1 MDEAAACILVVED
14 EAIVAMDISVRLRA
28 LGYEVAG
35 PASTGAD
42 ALELAEATRPDLV
55 LMDIMLR
62 GGMDGV
68 EAARRI
74 RETTGAPIVYL
85 TAYADDSTLLRAKV
99 AEPLGYLLKP
109 FEERE
114 LRTTIETAL
123 YKHRTEVRLR
133 ESERWLA
140 TTLRSI
146 GDAVIAADE
155 RGRVK
160 LINPAAESLTG
171 WPQEDALGRDLSEV
185 FQLADEATG
194 LRVEPSTGAAQHAT
208 AAPHTTAAR
217 QSDVLL
223 LSKDGRSTPV
233 ETSASV
239 ITDEKGVFRG
249 SVLIFKDISER
260 RRLAMQLLRSEKLAA
275 VGQLAAGMAHELN
288 NPLTPA
294 LLYTRRLLRQQGLDA
309 EARDHLEV
317 VVREVERAQGVIKD
331 LLAFARRYQA
341 SWNEA
346 DINEL
351 LQRALKRAEGEA
363 PSSKISSRFQ
373 PGENLRVVADE
384 YRLTQVFLNII
395 RNARQAIEESG
406 RAGTVTIRSERVLT
420 GPGEGDAGRVRVTV
434 SDDGHGITREHL
446 PKIFDPFFT
455 TRQVGAGAGL
465 GLSLSNGIV
474 EEHGGTISVESEPGA
489 GATFVVELPTRPP
502 EH

>member
-1 MDEAAACILVVED
+1 MDEAAARILVVED

-28 LGYEVAG
+28 LGYEVVG

-68 EAARRI
+68 EAAQRI
-74 RETTGAPIVYL
+74 REATGAPVVYL
-85 TAYADDSTLLRAKV
+85 TAYADDSTLRRAKV

-171 WPQEDALGRDLSEV
+171 WPQDEALGRDLGEV

-194 LRVEPSTGAAQHAT
+194 QRVEPSTD

-223 LSKDGRSTPV
+223 LSRDGRSTPV

-239 ITDEKGVFRG
+239 ITDEKGDLRG

-260 RRLAMQLLRSEKLAA
+260 RRLSMQLLRSEKLAA

-294 LLYTRRLLRQQGLDA
+294 LLYTRRLLRQDGLDA
-309 EARDHLEV
+309 ESRGHLEV
-317 VVREVERAQGVIKD
+317 VVHEVERAQGVIKD

-351 LQRALKRAEGEA
+351 LLRALKRAEGEA
-363 PSSKISSRFQ
+363 PSSKVSSRFQ
-373 PGENLRVVADE
+373 PGENVRVTADE

-406 RAGTVTIRSERVLT
+406 RGGTVTIRSERFPV

-434 SDDGHGITREHL
+434 SDDGPGIAREHL

-455 TRQVGAGAGL
+455 TKQVGAGAGL

-474 EEHGGTISVESEPGA
+474 EEHGGTISIESEPGA
-489 GATFVVELPTRPP
+489 GATFVVELPTHPP

>member
-1 MDEAAACILVVED
+1 MDGAAARVLVVED
-14 EAIVAMDISVRLRA
+14 EAIVAMDISVRLRG
-28 LGYEVAG
+28 LGYEVVG
-35 PASTGAD
+35 PASTGVE
-42 ALELAEATRPDLV
+42 ALELAEQTRPDLV

-74 RETTGAPIVYL
+74 LETTGAPVVYL
-85 TAYADDSTLLRAKV
+85 TAYADDSTLRRAKV

-123 YKHRTEVRLR
+123 YKHRAEARLR
-133 ESERWLA
+133 ESECWLA

-146 GDAVIAADE
+146 GEAVIAADE
-155 RGRVK
+155 NGRVK
-160 LINPAAESLTG
+160 LINPAAEKLTG
-171 WPQEDALGRDLSEV
+171 WPQSEALGRDLSEV

-194 LRVEPSTGAAQHAT
+194 RRVEPTTNVADGAR
-208 AAPHTTAAR
+208 AANGAR

-223 LSKDGRSTPV
+223 LSRDGRSTPV
-233 ETSASV
+233 ETSSSV
-239 ITDEKGVFRG
+239 ITGEKGDFRG

-260 RRLAMQLLRSEKLAA
+260 RRLATQLLRSEKLAA

-294 LLYTRRLLRQQGLDA
+294 LLYTRRLLRQGGLDA
-309 EARDHLEV
+309 EAHGHLEV
-317 VVREVERAQGVIKD
+317 VVREVERAQNIIKD
-331 LLAFARRYQA
+331 LLAFARRYQG
-341 SWNEA
+341 SWSET

-351 LQRALKRAEGEA
+351 LRRALKRAEGEA
-363 PSSKISSRFQ
+363 PSSKVSARFE
-373 PGENLRVVADE
+373 PGDGVRVVADE

-395 RNARQAIEESG
+395 RNARQAIEEGG
-406 RAGTVTIRSERVLT
+406 RAGTLIIRSERV
-420 GPGEGDAGRVRVTV
+420 GEGGAERVRVTV
-434 SDDGHGITREHL
+434 SDDGPGIAREHL

-489 GATFVVELPTRPP
+489 GATFVVELPSRPP

>member
-1 MDEAAACILVVED
+1 MDEAAARILVVED

-28 LGYEVAG
+28 LGYEVVG

-42 ALELAEATRPDLV
+42 ALEFAEATRPDLV

-85 TAYADDSTLLRAKV
+85 TAYADDSTLRRAKV

-171 WPQEDALGRDLSEV
+171 WPQDEALGRDLGEV

-194 LRVEPSTGAAQHAT
+194 RRVEVIAGD
-208 AAPHTTAAR
+208 APHTTAAR
-217 QSDVLL
+217 RSDVLL
-223 LSKDGRSTPV
+223 LSRDGRSTPV

-239 ITDEKGVFRG
+239 ITDEKGGFRG

-260 RRLAMQLLRSEKLAA
+260 RRLSMQLLRSEKLAA

-294 LLYTRRLLRQQGLDA
+294 LLYTRRLLRQDGLDA
-309 EARDHLEV
+309 ESRGHLEV
-317 VVREVERAQGVIKD
+317 VVHEVERAQGVIKD

-341 SWNEA
+341 SWSET

-351 LQRALKRAEGEA
+351 LLRALKRAESEA
-363 PSSKISSRFQ
+363 PSSKVSSRFQ
-373 PGENLRVVADE
+373 PGENVLVTADE
-384 YRLTQVFLNII
+384 YRLTQVFLNLI
-395 RNARQAIEESG
+395 RNARQAIEEGG
-406 RAGTVTIRSERVLT
+406 REGTVTIRSERVLVS
-420 GPGEGDAGRVRVTV
+420 PGEGDEGRVRVTV
-434 SDDGHGITREHL
+434 SDDGPGIAREHL

-489 GATFVVELPTRPP
+489 GATFVVELPTHPP

>member
-1 MDEAAACILVVED
+1 MDTRAARILVVED
-14 EAIVAMDISVRLRA
+14 EAIVAMDISASLRV
-28 LGYEVAG
+28 LGYEVEG
-35 PASTGAD
+35 PASTGEEAIGL
-42 ALELAEATRPDLV
+42 ALRTRPDLV

-68 EAARRI
+68 EAALRI
-74 RETTGAPIVYL
+74 REATGAPIVYL
-85 TAYADDSTLLRAKV
+85 TAYADESTLRRAKV

-140 TTLRSI
+140 TTLTSI

-155 RGRVK
+155 LGRVR
-160 LINPAAESLTG
+160 LINPAAELLTG
-171 WPQEDALGRDLSEV
+171 WPQGEALGRDLGEV

-194 LRVEPSTGAAQHAT
+194 QRVEADAGVC
-208 AAPHTTAAR
+208 AR
-217 QSDVLL
+217 RQADVLL
-223 LSKDGRSTPV
+223 LSRDGRSTPV
-233 ETSASV
+233 ETNASV
-239 ITDEKGVFRG
+239 ITDEKGGFCG

-260 RRLAMQLLRSEKLAA
+260 RRLATQMLRSEKLAA

-294 LLYTRRLLRQQGLDA
+294 LLYTERLLRQGGLDA
-309 EARDHLEV
+309 EARAHLEV
-317 VVREVERAQGVIKD
+317 VVREVGRAQNIIKD
-331 LLAFARRYQA
+331 LLAFARRYQGTRG
-341 SWNEA
+341 ET

-351 LQRALKRAEGEA
+351 LRRALASAEGEA
-363 PSSKISSRFQ
+363 PSAKVSSRFE
-373 PGENLRVVADE
+373 PGQGVRILADE

-395 RNARQAIEESG
+395 RNARQAIAGGG
-406 RAGTVTIRSERVLT
+406 RAGTVTIRSERVS
-420 GPGEGDAGRVRVTV
+420 EGGAERVRVTI
-434 SDDGHGITREHL
+434 SDDGHGIARDDL

-474 EEHGGTISVESEPGA
+474 EEHGGAISVESEPGA
-489 GATFVVELPTRPP
+489 GSTFVVELPALTT

>member
-1 MDEAAACILVVED
+1 MKMTQPAERVLVVED
-14 EAIVAMDISVRLRA
+14 EAIVAMDISVMLRG
-28 LGYEVAG
+28 LGYEVLG
-35 PASTGAD
+35 PAATGAE
-42 ALELAEATRPDLV
+42 ALEFAVRSRPDLV

-74 RETTGAPIVYL
+74 REETGAPVVYL
-85 TAYADDSTLLRAKV
+85 TAYADESTLRRAKV

-123 YKHRTEVRLR
+123 HKHRTEARLR

-140 TTLRSI
+140 TTLKSI

-155 RGRVK
+155 RGRVR
-160 LINPAAESLTG
+160 LINPAAEKLTG
-171 WPQEDALGRDLSEV
+171 WPDGEALGRELAEV
-185 FQLADEATG
+185 FRLADETTG
-194 LRVEPSTGAAQHAT
+194 RRVEAEARAGAE
-208 AAPHTTAAR
+208 R
-217 QSDVLL
+217 QVDVLL
-223 LSKDGRSTPV
+223 LARDGRSTPV

-239 ITDEKGVFRG
+239 ITDDKGDLRG

-260 RRLAMQLLRSEKLAA
+260 RRLAKQLLRSEKLAA

-294 LLYTRRLLRQQGLDA
+294 LLYTRRLLRQGGLDA
-309 EARDHLEV
+309 EARGHLEV
-317 VVREVERAQGVIKD
+317 VVREVERAQDIIKD
-331 LLAFARRYQA
+331 LLAFARRYQGTRG
-341 SWNEA
+341 ET

-351 LQRALKRAEGEA
+351 LRRALERAESEA
-363 PSSKISSRFQ
+363 PSLKVSSRFE
-373 PGENLRVVADE
+373 PGEGVRVLADE

-395 RNARQAIEESG
+395 RNARQAIEEGG
-406 RAGTVTIRSERVLT
+406 RDGVVTIRSERVAS
-420 GPGEGDAGRVRVTV
+420 GGAERVRVHV
-434 SDDGHGITREHL
+434 SDDGPGITREHL

-474 EEHGGTISVESEPGA
+474 EDHGGSISVESEPGA
-489 GATFVVELPTRPP
+489 GATFVVELPAHTH

>member
-1 MDEAAACILVVED
+1 MTAPDARVLVVED

-28 LGYEVAG
+28 LGYDVVG
-35 PASTGAD
+35 PASTGEE
-42 ALELAEATRPDLV
+42 ALELAGRERPDLV

-74 RETTGAPIVYL
+74 REATGAPVVYL
-85 TAYADDSTLLRAKV
+85 TAYADESTLLRAKV

-146 GDAVIAADE
+146 GEAVIATDE

-160 LINPAAESLTG
+160 LINPAAEKLTG
-171 WPQEDALGRDLSEV
+171 WPQEEALGRDLSEV

-194 LRVEPSTGAAQHAT
+194 RRAGPTTDSADFARGAAVSRRA
-208 AAPHTTAAR
+208 
-217 QSDVLL
+217 DVVLL
-223 LSKDGRSTPV
+223 SRDGRPTPV
-233 ETSASV
+233 EASASA
-239 ITDEKGVFRG
+239 ITDEKGDLRG

-260 RRLAMQLLRSEKLAA
+260 RRLAGQLLRSEKLAA

-294 LLYTRRLLRQQGLDA
+294 LLYSRRLLRQDGLDA
-309 EARDHLEV
+309 EARGHLEV

-341 SWNEA
+341 SRAET

-351 LQRALKRAEGEA
+351 LRRALERAEGEA
-363 PSSKISSRFQ
+363 PSPKVSSRFE
-373 PGENLRVVADE
+373 PGGDVRVVADE
-384 YRLTQVFLNII
+384 YRLTQVFLNIV
-395 RNARQAIEESG
+395 RNARQAIEDGG
-406 RAGTVTIRSERVLT
+406 RAGVVSVRSERVVED
-420 GPGEGDAGRVRVTV
+420 GAERVRVTV
-434 SDDGHGITREHL
+434 SDDGPGIAREHL

-455 TRQVGAGAGL
+455 TRQVGEGAGL

-474 EEHGGTISVESEPGA
+474 EEHGGAIYVESEPGA
-489 GATFVVELPTRPP
+489 GATFVVELPARPP
-502 EH
+502 ER

>member
-1 MDEAAACILVVED
+1 MDGPTARILVVED

-28 LGYEVAG
+28 LGYEVVG
-35 PASTGAD
+35 PAATGAE
-42 ALELAEATRPDLV
+42 ALEIAEASRPDLV

-74 RETTGAPIVYL
+74 REATGAPVVYL
-85 TAYADDSTLLRAKV
+85 TAYADDSTLRRAKV

-123 YKHRTEVRLR
+123 YKDRAEVRLR

-171 WPQEDALGRDLSEV
+171 WPQNEALGRDLSEV
-185 FQLADEATG
+185 FRLADEATG
-194 LRVEPSTGAAQHAT
+194 QRVEPTATGLAADARQAGG
-208 AAPHTTAAR
+208 AR

-223 LSKDGRSTPV
+223 LSRDGRATPV

-239 ITDEKGVFRG
+239 ITDEKGGLRG

-260 RRLAMQLLRSEKLAA
+260 RRLASQLLRSEKLAA

-294 LLYTRRLLRQQGLDA
+294 LLYTRRLLRQDGLDA
-309 EARDHLEV
+309 ESRGHLEV

-331 LLAFARRYQA
+331 LLAFARQYQS

-351 LQRALKRAEGEA
+351 LRRALKRAEREA
-363 PSSKISSRFQ
+363 PSSKVSSRFR
-373 PGENLRVVADE
+373 PGENVRVLADE

-395 RNARQAIEESG
+395 RNARQAIEEGG
-406 RAGTVTIRSERVLT
+406 RAGTVTVRSELIGGV
-420 GPGEGDAGRVRVTV
+420 DAARVRVTV
-434 SDDGHGITREHL
+434 SDDGPGIAREHL

-474 EEHGGTISVESEPGA
+474 EEHGGAISVESEPGA
-489 GATFVVELPTRPP
+489 GATFVVELPARPP

>member
-1 MDEAAACILVVED
+1 MDGAAARILVVED

-35 PASTGAD
+35 PASTGVE
-42 ALELAEATRPDLV
+42 ALELAEQTRPDLV

-74 RETTGAPIVYL
+74 REATGAPVVYL
-85 TAYADDSTLLRAKV
+85 TAYADDSTLRRAKV

-123 YKHRTEVRLR
+123 YKHHTEMRLR

-146 GDAVIAADE
+146 GEAVIAADE
-155 RGRVK
+155 RGRVR

-171 WPQEDALGRDLSEV
+171 WTQGEALGRELSEV

-194 LRVEPSTGAAQHAT
+194 RRVEPTTNVADCARAATSAQ
-208 AAPHTTAAR
+208 

-223 LSKDGRSTPV
+223 LLSRDGRSMPV

-239 ITDEKGVFRG
+239 ITDEKGDFRG

-275 VGQLAAGMAHELN
+275 VGHLAAGMAHELN

-294 LLYTRRLLRQQGLDA
+294 LLYTRHLLRQGGLDA
-309 EARDHLEV
+309 EARGHLEV
-317 VVREVERAQGVIKD
+317 VVREVERAQNIIKD
-331 LLAFARRYQA
+331 LLAFARQYQG
-341 SWNEA
+341 SWGET
-346 DINEL
+346 DINEIL
-351 LQRALKRAEGEA
+351 RRAMKRAEGEA
-363 PSSKISSRFQ
+363 PSSKISARFE
-373 PGENLRVVADE
+373 PGDGVRVVADE

-395 RNARQAIEESG
+395 RNARQAIEEGS
-406 RAGTVTIRSERVLT
+406 RAGTLIIRSERV
-420 GPGEGDAGRVRVTV
+420 GEGDSERVRITV
-434 SDDGHGITREHL
+434 SDEGPGIAREHL

-489 GATFVVELPTRPP
+489 GATFVVELPPRPP

>member
-1 MDEAAACILVVED
+1 MNTQAARVLVVED
-14 EAIVAMDISVRLRA
+14 EAIVAMDISASLRM
-28 LGYEVAG
+28 LGYEVEG
-35 PASTGAD
+35 PASTGEEAIVL
-42 ALELAEATRPDLV
+42 ALRTRPDLV

-68 EAARRI
+68 EAACRI
-74 RETTGAPIVYL
+74 REATGAPIVYL
-85 TAYADDSTLLRAKV
+85 TAYADESTLRRAKV

-140 TTLRSI
+140 TTLKSI

-155 RGRVK
+155 RGRVR
-160 LINPAAESLTG
+160 LINPAAEGLTG
-171 WPQEDALGRDLSEV
+171 WPQDEALGRDLDEV

-194 LRVEPSTGAAQHAT
+194 LRVEVGVPAGGE
-208 AAPHTTAAR
+208 R
-217 QSDVLL
+217 QADVLL
-223 LSKDGRSTPV
+223 LSRDGRSTPV

-239 ITDEKGVFRG
+239 ITDEKGCFRG

-260 RRLAMQLLRSEKLAA
+260 RRLATQLLRSEKLAA

-294 LLYTRRLLRQQGLDA
+294 LLYTERLLRQGGLDA
-309 EARDHLEV
+309 EARGHLEV
-317 VVREVERAQGVIKD
+317 VVHEVERAQKIIKD
-331 LLAFARRYQA
+331 LLAFARQYRGTQ
-341 SWNEA
+341 NET

-351 LQRALKRAEGEA
+351 LGRALEHVESES
-363 PSSKISSRFQ
+363 PSPKVSSRFE
-373 PGENLRVVADE
+373 PGQGVRIVADE
-384 YRLTQVFLNII
+384 YRLTQVFLNLI
-395 RNARQAIEESG
+395 RNARQAIEEGG
-406 RAGTVTIRSERVLT
+406 RAGVVTIRSERVT
-420 GPGEGDAGRVRVTV
+420 EGDAERVRVTV
-434 SDDGHGITREHL
+434 TDDGPGIAREYL

-455 TRQVGAGAGL
+455 TRQVGAGSGL

-489 GATFVVELPTRPP
+489 GATFVVDLPARTP

>member
-1 MDEAAACILVVED
+1 MDEAAARILVVED

-28 LGYEVAG
+28 LGYEVVG
-35 PASTGAD
+35 PASTGAE
-42 ALELAEATRPDLV
+42 ALGLAEASRPDLV

-62 GGMDGV
+62 SGMDGV
-68 EAARRI
+68 EAARLI
-74 RETTGAPIVYL
+74 REATGAPVVYL
-85 TAYADDSTLLRAKV
+85 TAYADDSTLRRAKV

-160 LINPAAESLTG
+160 LINPAAEGLTG
-171 WPQEDALGRDLSEV
+171 WPQDEALGRDLGEV

-194 LRVEPSTGAAQHAT
+194 RRVEPTTGLAADARHAV
-208 AAPHTTAAR
+208 AAR
-217 QSDVLL
+217 QSDALL
-223 LSKDGRSTPV
+223 LSRDGRSTPV

-239 ITDEKGVFRG
+239 ITDEKGGFRG

-260 RRLAMQLLRSEKLAA
+260 RRLASQLLRSEKLAA

-294 LLYTRRLLRQQGLDA
+294 LLYTRRLLRQGGLDA
-309 EARDHLEV
+309 ESRGHLEV

-351 LQRALKRAEGEA
+351 LLRALQRAEGES
-363 PSSKISSRFQ
+363 PSPKVSSRFR
-373 PGENLRVVADE
+373 PGENVRVVADE

-406 RAGTVTIRSERVLT
+406 RAGTVTVRSERFPV
-420 GPGEGDAGRVRVTV
+420 GPGEGDAGWVRVTV
-434 SDDGHGITREHL
+434 SDDGPGIAREHL

-474 EEHGGTISVESEPGA
+474 EEHGGAISVESEPGA
-489 GATFVVELPTRPP
+489 GATFIIELPPRPP

>member
-1 MDEAAACILVVED
+1 MDMPAAHILVVED
-14 EAIVAMDISVRLRA
+14 EAIVAMDISARLRG
-28 LGYEVAG
+28 LGYEVMG
-35 PASTGAD
+35 PASTGEE
-42 ALELAEATRPDLV
+42 ALALAARSRPDLV

-74 RETTGAPIVYL
+74 RELTGAPVVYL
-85 TAYADDSTLLRAKV
+85 TAYADDSTLRRAKV

-114 LRTTIETAL
+114 LRTTIEMAL

-146 GDAVIAADE
+146 GEAVIAADE
-155 RGRVK
+155 RGRVR

-171 WPQEDALGRDLSEV
+171 WPQDEAMGRDLDEV

-194 LRVEPSTGAAQHAT
+194 QRVEAVADGERRAAASRR
-208 AAPHTTAAR
+208 A
-217 QSDVLL
+217 DVLL
-223 LSKDGRSTPV
+223 LSRDGRSTPV
-233 ETSASV
+233 ETSASA
-239 ITDEKGVFRG
+239 ITGEKGDFHG

-260 RRLAMQLLRSEKLAA
+260 RRLATQLLRSEKLAA

-294 LLYTRRLLRQQGLDA
+294 LLYTRRLLRQGGLDA
-309 EARDHLEV
+309 EARGHLEV

-331 LLAFARRYQA
+331 LLAFARRYQG

-351 LQRALKRAEGEA
+351 LRRALKRAEGEA
-363 PSSKISSRFQ
+363 PSVKVLARFE
-373 PGENLRVVADE
+373 PGEGVRVVADE

-395 RNARQAIEESG
+395 RNARQAIEEGG
-406 RAGTVTIRSERVLT
+406 REGTVVVRSERVVEF
-420 GPGEGDAGRVRVTV
+420 GAERVRVIV
-434 SDDGHGITREHL
+434 SDDGPGIAREHL

-489 GATFVVELPTRPP
+489 GATFVVELPSRPP

>member
-1 MDEAAACILVVED
+1 MKMTQPAERVLVVED

-28 LGYEVAG
+28 LGYEVLG
-35 PASTGAD
+35 PAATGAE
-42 ALELAEATRPDLV
+42 ALEFALRSRPDLV

-74 RETTGAPIVYL
+74 RESTGAPIVYL
-85 TAYADDSTLLRAKV
+85 TAYADESTLRRAKV

-123 YKHRTEVRLR
+123 HKHRTEARLR

-146 GDAVIAADE
+146 GEAVIAADE
-155 RGRVK
+155 RGRVR
-160 LINPAAESLTG
+160 LINPSAEALTG
-171 WPQEDALGRDLSEV
+171 WPQSEALGRDLSEV
-185 FQLADEATG
+185 FQLEDEATG
-194 LRVEPSTGAAQHAT
+194 LRVEPTTTANAAADARHAN
-208 AAPHTTAAR
+208 AAR

-223 LSKDGRSTPV
+223 LSRDGRSTPV
-233 ETSASV
+233 ETNASV
-239 ITDEKGVFRG
+239 ITDEKGEFRG

-260 RRLAMQLLRSEKLAA
+260 RRLAAQLLRSEKLAA

-294 LLYTRRLLRQQGLDA
+294 LLYTRRLLRQGELGA
-309 EARDHLEV
+309 EARGHLEV
-317 VVREVERAQGVIKD
+317 VVREVERAQDIIKD
-331 LLAFARRYQA
+331 LLAFARRYRA
-341 SWNEA
+341 EWGET
-346 DINEL
+346 DINVL
-351 LQRALKRAEGEA
+351 LRRALERAESEA
-363 PSSKISSRFQ
+363 PSLKVSSRFE
-373 PGENLRVVADE
+373 PGEGVRVLADE

-395 RNARQAIEESG
+395 RNARQAIEEGG
-406 RAGTVTIRSERVLT
+406 REGTVTIRSERVAS
-420 GPGEGDAGRVRVTV
+420 GGEERVRVHV
-434 SDDGHGITREHL
+434 SDDGPGIARENL

-474 EEHGGTISVESEPGA
+474 EEHGGAISVESEPGA
-489 GATFVVELPTRPP
+489 GATFVVELPA
-502 EH
+502 

>member
-1 MDEAAACILVVED
+1 MTTGAARVLVVED
-14 EAIVAMDISVRLRA
+14 EAIVAMDISASLRV
-28 LGYEVAG
+28 LGYEVEG
-35 PASTGAD
+35 PASTGAEAVGL
-42 ALELAEATRPDLV
+42 ALRTRPDLV

-74 RETTGAPIVYL
+74 REATGAPVVYL
-85 TAYADDSTLLRAKV
+85 TAYADESTLRRAKV

-140 TTLRSI
+140 TTLKSI

-155 RGRVK
+155 RGRVR
-160 LINPAAESLTG
+160 LINPAAERLTG
-171 WPQEDALGRDLSEV
+171 WPQGEALGRDLGEV

-194 LRVEPSTGAAQHAT
+194 LRVEAGERACE
-208 AAPHTTAAR
+208 AR
-217 QSDVLL
+217 QPDVLL
-223 LSKDGRSTPV
+223 LSRDGRSTPV
-233 ETSASV
+233 ECNASV
-239 ITDEKGVFRG
+239 ITDEKSGFSG

-260 RRLAMQLLRSEKLAA
+260 RRLATQLLRSEKLAA

-294 LLYTRRLLRQQGLDA
+294 LLYTERLLRQGGLDA
-309 EARDHLEV
+309 EARGHLEV
-317 VVREVERAQGVIKD
+317 VVHEVGRAQNIIKD
-331 LLAFARRYQA
+331 LLAFARQYRGTRG
-341 SWNEA
+341 ET

-351 LQRALKRAEGEA
+351 LRRALERAEGES
-363 PSSKISSRFQ
+363 PSPRVSSRFE
-373 PGENLRVVADE
+373 PGRGVSIVADE
-384 YRLTQVFLNII
+384 YRLTQVFLNLI
-395 RNARQAIEESG
+395 RNARQAIEEG
-406 RAGTVTIRSERVLT
+406 GHAGVVTIRSERV
-420 GPGEGDAGRVRVTV
+420 GEGGAERVRVTV
-434 SDDGHGITREHL
+434 SDDGPGIARDDL

-489 GATFVVELPTRPP
+489 GATFTVELPALPA
-502 EH
+502 

>member
-1 MDEAAACILVVED
+1 MSGAAAAARVLVVED
-14 EAIVAMDISVRLRA
+14 EAIVAMDISARLRV
-28 LGYEVAG
+28 LGYEVVG
-35 PASTGAD
+35 PASTGAE
-42 ALELAEATRPDLV
+42 AVELAVRTRPDLV

-68 EAARRI
+68 EAALRI
-74 RETTGAPIVYL
+74 REATGSPVVYL
-85 TAYADDSTLLRAKV
+85 TAYADESTLRRAKV

-171 WPQEDALGRDLSEV
+171 WPQGEALGRELAEV

-194 LRVEPSTGAAQHAT
+194 RRVEAGASW
-208 AAPHTTAAR
+208 PP
-217 QSDVLL
+217 DVLL
-223 LSKDGRSTPV
+223 LSRDGRSTPV
-233 ETSASV
+233 EPSVSV
-239 ITDEKGVFRG
+239 INDEQGGFRG

-294 LLYTRRLLRQQGLDA
+294 LLYTRRLLRQDGLDA
-309 EARDHLEV
+309 EARAHLMV

-331 LLAFARRYQA
+331 MLAFARRYQA
-341 SWNEA
+341 SWTKA
-346 DINEL
+346 DVNEL
-351 LQRALKRAEGEA
+351 LRRALVRAESEA
-363 PSSKISSRFQ
+363 PSANVSARFR
-373 PGENLRVVADE
+373 PGENVGVVADE
-384 YRLTQVFLNII
+384 YRLTQVFLNLI
-395 RNARQAIEESG
+395 RNARQAIEEGG
-406 RAGTVTIRSERVLT
+406 RAGTLTVTSELVND
-420 GPGEGDAGRVRVTV
+420 GGGERVRVV
-434 SDDGHGITREHL
+434 FSDDGPGVAREHL

-455 TRQVGAGAGL
+455 TRPVGAGAGL
-465 GLSLSNGIV
+465 GLSLSNGII
-474 EEHGGTISVESEPGA
+474 EEHGGTVSVESEPGA
-489 GATFVVELPTRPP
+489 GATFIVEIPTRPP
-502 EH
+502 GG

>member
-1 MDEAAACILVVED
+1 MDGTAARILVVED

-28 LGYEVAG
+28 LGYEVVG

-42 ALELAEATRPDLV
+42 ALEIAEQTRPDLV

-85 TAYADDSTLLRAKV
+85 TAYADDSTLRRAKV

-171 WPQEDALGRDLSEV
+171 WPQDEALGRDLDEV

-194 LRVEPSTGAAQHAT
+194 RRVEPSTGS
-208 AAPHTTAAR
+208 APHTTAAR

-223 LSKDGRSTPV
+223 LSRDGRSTPV

-239 ITDEKGVFRG
+239 ITDEKGGFRG

-260 RRLAMQLLRSEKLAA
+260 RRLSMQLLRSEKLAA

-294 LLYTRRLLRQQGLDA
+294 LLYTRRLLRQDGLDA
-309 EARDHLEV
+309 ESRGHLEV
-317 VVREVERAQGVIKD
+317 VVHEVERAQGVIKD

-341 SWNEA
+341 SWNET

-351 LQRALKRAEGEA
+351 LLRALQRAESEA

-373 PGENLRVVADE
+373 PGENVLVTADE

-406 RAGTVTIRSERVLT
+406 REGTVNIRSERVVI
-420 GPGEGDAGRVRVTV
+420 GSGEGDAGRVRVTV
-434 SDDGHGITREHL
+434 SDDGHGIAREHL

-489 GATFVVELPTRPP
+489 GATFVVEIPTRPP

>member
-1 MDEAAACILVVED
+1 MTTQAARVLVVED
-14 EAIVAMDISVRLRA
+14 EAIVAMDISASLRV
-28 LGYEVAG
+28 LGYEVEG
-35 PASTGAD
+35 PASTGEEAI
-42 ALELAEATRPDLV
+42 ALALRTRPDLV

-74 RETTGAPIVYL
+74 REATGAPIVYL
-85 TAYADDSTLLRAKV
+85 TAYADEGTLRRAKE

-140 TTLRSI
+140 TTLKSI

-160 LINPAAESLTG
+160 LINPAAEALTG
-171 WPQEDALGRDLSEV
+171 WPQGSALGRDLSEV

-194 LRVEPSTGAAQHAT
+194 RRVEVGAGEGI
-208 AAPHTTAAR
+208 AR
-217 QSDVLL
+217 QADILL
-223 LSKDGRSTPV
+223 LSRDGRSTPI
-233 ETSASV
+233 EASASV
-239 ITDEKGVFRG
+239 ITDEKGDFRG

-294 LLYTRRLLRQQGLDA
+294 LLHTERLLRQDGLDA
-309 EARDHLEV
+309 EARGYLKV
-317 VVREVERAQGVIKD
+317 VVHEVGRAQNIIKD
-331 LLAFARRYQA
+331 LLAFARQYRGTR
-341 SWNEA
+341 SEV

-351 LQRALKRAEGEA
+351 LRRALERAESEA
-363 PSSKISSRFQ
+363 PSLKVSSRFE
-373 PGENLRVVADE
+373 PGRGVPIEADE
-384 YRLTQVFLNII
+384 YRLTQVFLNVI
-395 RNARQAIEESG
+395 RNARQAIEEGG
-406 RAGTVTIRSERVLT
+406 RAGVVTIRSELVS
-420 GPGEGDAGRVRVTV
+420 EGGAERVRVTV
-434 SDDGHGITREHL
+434 SDDGPGIARDDL

-489 GATFVVELPTRPP
+489 GATFVIELPAHTP

>member
-1 MDEAAACILVVED
+1 MKMDGATARILVVED

-28 LGYEVAG
+28 LGYEVVG
-35 PASTGAD
+35 PAATGAE
-42 ALELAEATRPDLV
+42 ALEIAEQTRPDLV

-68 EAARRI
+68 EAAQRI
-74 RETTGAPIVYL
+74 RETIGAPIVYL
-85 TAYADDSTLLRAKV
+85 TAYADDSTLRRAKV

-171 WPQEDALGRDLSEV
+171 WPQEEALGRDLGEV

-194 LRVEPSTGAAQHAT
+194 RRVEVVAG

-223 LSKDGRSTPV
+223 LSRDGRSTPV

-239 ITDEKGVFRG
+239 ITDEKGGFRG

-260 RRLAMQLLRSEKLAA
+260 RRLSMQLLRSEKLAA

-294 LLYTRRLLRQQGLDA
+294 LLYTRRLLRQDGLDA
-309 EARDHLEV
+309 ESRGHLEV
-317 VVREVERAQGVIKD
+317 VVHEVERAQGVIKD

-363 PSSKISSRFQ
+363 PSSKVSSRFQ
-373 PGENLRVVADE
+373 PGENVRIVADE

-406 RAGTVTIRSERVLT
+406 RAGTVTIKSERIV
-420 GPGEGDAGRVRVTV
+420 EGDAGRVRVTV
-434 SDDGHGITREHL
+434 SDDGPGIAREHL

-455 TRQVGAGAGL
+455 TKQVGAGAGL

-474 EEHGGTISVESEPGA
+474 EEHGGAISVESEPGA
-489 GATFVVELPTRPP
+489 GATFIVELPTRPP

>member
-1 MDEAAACILVVED
+1 MDGSAARILVVED

-28 LGYEVAG
+28 LGYEVVG
-35 PASTGAD
+35 PASTGVE
-42 ALELAEATRPDLV
+42 ALEIAEASRPDLV
-55 LMDIMLR
+55 LMDVMLR
-62 GGMDGV
+62 GGMDGI

-85 TAYADDSTLLRAKV
+85 TAYADENTLRRAKV

-114 LRTTIETAL
+114 LRTTIEMAL

-146 GDAVIAADE
+146 GEAVIAADE
-155 RGRVK
+155 RNRVR

-171 WPQEDALGRDLSEV
+171 WPHDEALGRDLSEV
-185 FQLADEATG
+185 FQLTDE
-194 LRVEPSTGAAQHAT
+194 STGRSVEIGGHAT
-208 AAPHTTAAR
+208 TAR

-239 ITDEKGVFRG
+239 ITDEKGDFRG

-260 RRLAMQLLRSEKLAA
+260 RRLSMQLLRSEKLAA

-294 LLYTRRLLRQQGLDA
+294 LLYTSRLLKQGGLDA
-309 EARDHLEV
+309 EARGHLMV

-341 SWNEA
+341 SWNET
-346 DINEL
+346 DIDEL
-351 LQRALKRAEGEA
+351 LRRALKRAESEA

-373 PGENLRVVADE
+373 PGGNVRVVADE

-395 RNARQAIEESG
+395 RNARQAIEESN
-406 RAGTVTIRSERVLT
+406 RAGTVTVRSERVV
-420 GPGEGDAGRVRVTV
+420 EGGAGRVRVMV
-434 SDDGHGITREHL
+434 SDNGPGIAREHL

-489 GATFVVELPTRPP
+489 GATFIVELPVDPP
-502 EH
+502 KH

>member
-1 MDEAAACILVVED
+1 MDEAAARILVVED

-28 LGYEVAG
+28 LGYEVVG

-68 EAARRI
+68 EAAQRI
-74 RETTGAPIVYL
+74 REATGAPIVYL
-85 TAYADDSTLLRAKV
+85 TAYADDSTLRRAKV

-155 RGRVK
+155 RGLVK

-171 WPQEDALGRDLSEV
+171 WPQDEALGRDLGEV

-194 LRVEPSTGAAQHAT
+194 RRVDPSTDAASDARHAT
-208 AAPHTTAAR
+208 AVR

-223 LSKDGRSTPV
+223 LSRDGRSTPV

-239 ITDEKGVFRG
+239 ITDEKGDFRG

-260 RRLAMQLLRSEKLAA
+260 RRLSMQLLRSEKLAA

-294 LLYTRRLLRQQGLDA
+294 LLYTRRLLRQDGLDA
-309 EARDHLEV
+309 ESRGHLEV
-317 VVREVERAQGVIKD
+317 VVHEVERAQGVIKD

-341 SWNEA
+341 SWSEA

-351 LQRALKRAEGEA
+351 LRRALRRAEGEV
-363 PSSKISSRFQ
+363 PSPKVSSSFQ
-373 PGENLRVVADE
+373 PGENVRVVADE

-395 RNARQAIEESG
+395 RNARQAIEEGS
-406 RAGTVTIRSERVLT
+406 RAGTVTIRSERVVD
-420 GPGEGDAGRVRVTV
+420 GDAAGRVRVTID
-434 SDDGHGITREHL
+434 DDGPGIAREHL

-474 EEHGGTISVESEPGA
+474 EEHGGTISVESESGA
-489 GATFVVELPTRPP
+489 GATFVIELPTHPP

>member
-1 MDEAAACILVVED
+1 MKMTGANARVLVVED
-14 EAIVAMDISVRLRA
+14 EAIVAMDISARLRA

-35 PASTGAD
+35 PASTG
-42 ALELAEATRPDLV
+42 EEAIRAAVSSRPDLV

-68 EAARRI
+68 EAACRI
-74 RETTGAPIVYL
+74 REATGAPVVYL
-85 TAYADDSTLLRAKV
+85 TAYADESTLRRAKI

-160 LINPAAESLTG
+160 LINPAAEALTG
-171 WPQEDALGRDLSEV
+171 WPQDEALGRELAEV

-194 LRVEPSTGAAQHAT
+194 RRVEPAT
-208 AAPHTTAAR
+208 EVAGAAR
-217 QSDVLL
+217 QPDVLL
-223 LSKDGRSTPV
+223 LARDGRSTPV

-239 ITDEKGVFRG
+239 ITDEKGGLSG

-260 RRLAMQLLRSEKLAA
+260 RRLAKQLLRSEKLAA

-294 LLYTRRLLRQQGLDA
+294 LLYTRRLLRQGALDP
-309 EARDHLEV
+309 EAREHLMV

-341 SWNEA
+341 SWSET

-351 LQRALKRAEGEA
+351 LRRALARAESET
-363 PSSKISSRFQ
+363 PSQNVSVRFE
-373 PGENLRVVADE
+373 PGENVRVVADE

-395 RNARQAIEESG
+395 RNARQAIEDGG
-406 RAGTVTIRSERVLT
+406 RAGAVAITSERVDD
-420 GPGEGDAGRVRVTV
+420 GGGDRVRVTV
-434 SDDGHGITREHL
+434 SDDGPGIAREHL

-474 EEHGGTISVESEPGA
+474 EEHGGTISVESEPGS
-489 GATFVVELPTRPP
+489 GATFVVELPTHPS

>member
-1 MDEAAACILVVED
+1 MAEAAARILVVED

-28 LGYEVAG
+28 LGYEVVGSA
-35 PASTGAD
+35 ATGAE
-42 ALELAEATRPDLV
+42 ALEIAEATRPDLV

-68 EAARRI
+68 EAAQRI
-74 RETTGAPIVYL
+74 REATGAPIVYL
-85 TAYADDSTLLRAKV
+85 TAYADDSTLRRAKV

-171 WPQEDALGRDLSEV
+171 WPQDDALGRDLGEV

-194 LRVEPSTGAAQHAT
+194 RRVEPMTDAAGD
-208 AAPHTTAAR
+208 APHTTAMPHTIAAR
-217 QSDVLL
+217 RSDVLL
-223 LSKDGRSTPV
+223 LSRDGRSTPV

-239 ITDEKGVFRG
+239 ITDEKGAFRG

-260 RRLAMQLLRSEKLAA
+260 RRLSMQLLRSEKLAA

-294 LLYTRRLLRQQGLDA
+294 LLYTRRLLRQDGLDA
-309 EARDHLEV
+309 ESRGHLEV

-351 LQRALKRAEGEA
+351 LRRALKREEGEA
-363 PSSKISSRFQ
+363 PSSKVSSRFQ
-373 PGENLRVVADE
+373 PGENVRVVADE

-406 RAGTVTIRSERVLT
+406 RAGTVTIRSERVE
-420 GPGEGDAGRVRVTV
+420 GEAGRVRVTV
-434 SDDGHGITREHL
+434 SDDGPGIAREHL

-489 GATFVVELPTRPP
+489 GSTFVIELPTHPP